1 METTGKDGFI
11 QVTDEIYEAL
21 SPNTDFKFE
30 QRGNVYVKGKGILNT
45 YYLNTVANDNALA
58 NAISSEVNMGES
70 TSLSLR
76 KQKSSYVPSEM
87 SISPDSGDRIFTQGR
102 KSSEASAP
110 RRESNVAVGQ
120 LDSVSKD
127 TSKSIHGT
135 GSASLRSGADS
146 LPSSANNSKSAD
158 MKRRRSMRKNSVLEM
173 ISMPEGDVSSLLS
186 VFHSRSGS
194 RSGSLKN
201 RKGSSGGFK
210 ALGGE
215 GVEEVSYEELSQQLT
230 EGVLE
235 ELKDEMKGDI
245 MEEFKDGD

>member
-1 METTGKDGFI
+1 
-11 QVTDEIYEAL
+11 
-21 SPNTDFKFE
+21 
-30 QRGNVYVKGKGILNT
+30 
-45 YYLNTVANDNALA
+45 
-58 NAISSEVNMGES
+58 
-70 TSLSLR
+70 
-76 KQKSSYVPSEM
+76 
-87 SISPDSGDRIFTQGR
+87 
-102 KSSEASAP
+102 
-110 RRESNVAVGQ
+110 
-120 LDSVSKD
+120 
-127 TSKSIHGT
+127 
-135 GSASLRSGADS
+135 
-146 LPSSANNSKSAD
+146 
-158 MKRRRSMRKNSVLEM
+158 MRKNSVLEM
-173 ISMPEGDVSSLLS
+173 ISMPEGDFSSLLS